1 MNTPPS
7 ICGKCGEI
15 STLCLCEP
23 PASSGTVEGVVGRVS
38 DEDIIADAIE
48 DGLIGIGLAMN
59 AGFRHEIM
67 ANLEAAKT
75 HLRAAL
81 DAVREL
87 DAKRNGFP
95 DTSPVAGNP
104 VTANIAVRVK

>member
-1 MNTPPS
+1 MS
-7 ICGKCGEI
+7 ISDGTTINHESQWNERPTSG
-15 STLCLCEP
+15 
-23 PASSGTVEGVVGRVS
+23 PASPGTVQGVVGRVS
-38 DEDIIADAIE
+38 DEEIIADAIE

-95 DTSPVAGNP
+95 DTSPVTGNP
-104 VTANIAVRVK
+104 VTANAKLT